1 MTTLT
6 PLTLSVLP
14 QRLAVCRFGPEA
26 TIPAWATIA
35 PFFSVT
41 RTVEELSI
49 VCPEN
54 HIPLDVPCERD
65 WQALKLEGPF
75 EFSLVGI
82 LAAVAA
88 PLAEAGVSVFAI
100 ATYDTDYVLVR
111 ESQFEQAVSVLR
123 AAGHT
128 VLQEDL

>member
-1 MTTLT
+1 MTTT
-6 PLTLSVLP
+6 SRLTLSVLP

-41 RTVEELSI
+41 RTTDELSI
-49 VCPEN
+49 VCPED
-54 HIPLDVPCERD
+54 HVPLDVPCERD

-82 LAAVAA
+82 LSAVAA
-88 PLAEAGVSVFAI
+88 PLAEAGVSIFAI

-111 ESQFEQAVSVLR
+111 EFQLEQAVAVLR
-123 AAGHT
+123 EEGHT
-128 VLQEDL
+128 VLQEDV